1 MKSTSKRLTSSIVRA
16 MLATAAIL
24 PAYSMNITAQ
34 ETAAPQRQKYK
45 ELTFPKTV
53 HDFGT
58 FSEASGPKTC
68 TFIYKNETDIPIFI
82 HTVATSC
89 GCMTTEW
96 SKKPLKP
103 GETGEIK
110 VTFAND
116 SGAMIMDKSITV
128 YMSSRVKPTIL
139 RLKGIIV
146 KAE

>member
-58 FSEASGPKTC
+58 FSEAADRRPAPLYIRTR
-68 TFIYKNETDIPIFI
+68 P
-82 HTVATSC
+82 TSR
-89 GCMTTEW
+89 
-96 SKKPLKP
+96 
-103 GETGEIK
+103 
-110 VTFAND
+110 
-116 SGAMIMDKSITV
+116 
-128 YMSSRVKPTIL
+128 YSSTRWQHRVD
-139 RLKGIIV
+139 
-146 KAE
+146 A